1 MRSYSY
7 LSAQARTRNISLQSI
22 VGGFIFLVYSGAL
35 LLSGQAWANDV
46 AADDQV
52 WTLPGLIEE
61 LKAHNLQLQQARLAY
76 QAAQWQVPLANTLP
90 SPQIGLLEQAN
101 TGGPFN
107 FNADS
112 GFYAYPTFTQPFLWP
127 GKLRLAGEI
136 AKAQAEVVGR
146 QYDSLLVQLV
156 SQLKLSFY
164 QLSATHNQLRFMDE
178 DLHRLEQIKEVSRL
192 GYENNATAYV
202 DYLNA
207 QVSASSLENDRFRLD
222 KQIQQQV
229 EQINNLL
236 GRASQSPLKIKDA
249 DSNPQLPATS
259 LDKLIERAQKN
270 NPVVSGGEFQVL
282 AAEKSVQLAEKSFW
296 PDFSFSVGAY
306 TDPSLTHAGSTR
318 MFSIGLNINLPTWGF
333 RKEKAGLGQARALL
347 DEAHASQAFNLN
359 QIDLSVANAYH
370 SLETAL
376 RQLKFTRERLLP
388 QAQLAY
394 RLALTS
400 YSSNGG
406 TGFPDLLTAQSSL
419 RDTELS
425 QIQAE
430 NNAVQAYVSLTSS
443 IGSDPD

>member
-1 MRSYSY
+1 MACS
-7 LSAQARTRNISLQSI
+7 T
-22 VGGFIFLVYSGAL
+22 AL
-35 LLSGQAWANDV
+35 ALSGQATAND
-46 AADDQV
+46 DPSESSV
-52 WTLPGLIEE
+52 WTLPRLVEE

-76 QAAQWQVPLANTLP
+76 QAAQLQVPLVNTLP

-101 TGGPFN
+101 TGGPFD
-107 FNADS
+107 FNPAS

-136 AKAQAEVVGR
+136 AKAQSEVVGR
-146 QYDSLLVQLV
+146 QYESLLIQLA

-164 QLSATHNQLRFMDE
+164 QLSAIQNQLRFMDE
-178 DLHRLEQIKEVSRL
+178 DLQRLEQIKEVSKLR
-192 GYENNATAYV
+192 YANNAAAYV
-202 DYLNA
+202 DFLNA
-207 QVSASSLENDRFRLD
+207 QVSASSLENDRFGLQQR
-222 KQIQQQV
+222 IQQQT

-236 GRASQSPLKIKDA
+236 GRASQTQLKIQET

-270 NPVVSGGEFQVL
+270 NPTVSGGEFQIL

-306 TDPSLTHAGSTR
+306 TDPSLTRVGSTR

-333 RKEKAGLGQARALL
+333 RKEKAGLGQAHVLLEAANANQAL
-347 DEAHASQAFNLN
+347 NLN
-359 QIDLSVANAYH
+359 QVDLSVANAYH

-376 RQLKFTRERLLP
+376 RQLKFTHERLLP

-406 TGFPDLLTAQSSL
+406 AGFPDLLTAQSSL
-419 RDTELS
+419 RNTELS

-430 NNAVQAYVSLTSS
+430 NNAVQAYVSLAAA